1 MSIFNWSTTPVSNS
15 TIDGHNIAENCS
27 PAGLNDAMRAIMAD
41 VIQYVKDT
49 GGALATAGAANTY
62 TVTTNATWTAYAD
75 GQSLVVQVNATNTGA
90 ATLNVDSLGA
100 KAIKKYT
107 KAGVAAVDADD
118 LQAAGVY
125 PVAYDATGEYF
136 VLVGQTLGAIS
147 GAVVTVDDDEFTI
160 QDNADQT
167 KQAVFQLSGITTG
180 TTRTFTLPDASDT
193 LVGKATTDTLT
204 NKSIDLTD
212 NTLAATSL
220 QLKTALTDET
230 GSGAAVFAESPT
242 LVTPAL
248 GTPASGV
255 GTNLTGTGAG
265 FTAGNVTTNAN
276 LTGHIT
282 STGNAAVLGSF
293 TSLQLKTAL
302 TDETGSGGA
311 VFGTSPT
318 LVTPALGT
326 PASGVLTN
334 ATGTAAGLTSGNVTT
349 NANLTGHVTSVGNAA
364 VLGSFTSAQLAAALT
379 NETGS
384 GSAVFSTSPT
394 FVTPALGTPASG
406 VATNLTGTAASLTA
420 GSVTTNANLT
430 GHVTSVGNSAV
441 LGAFSHA
448 QLNTAVTDATIVS
461 TDATQTLTNKT
472 FDANGTGNS
481 LSNVDIADLA
491 AGTDGELI
499 TWDAAGTPAAVAV
512 GTINH
517 VLTSNGAGAAP
528 TFQAGGSGSMNNV
541 VEDTTPQLGGNLDF
555 QTFKATTFES
565 TGIDDNATSTAI
577 TIDSSKNVGIG
588 TSTTPGATGGGVSI
602 YRSDF
607 SRLSFRNSTTGDT
620 SGDGTQF
627 LTSGLDFYVQNQEPG
642 DLILSTASIEALR
655 LDSSQDATFS
665 GDVSMANLTST
676 GIDDNATSTAITIDA
691 SENVGI
697 GVTPSPWWSGYQ
709 AVEIGNMAFMGRAGT
724 NIGAFASNSYND
736 GVWKYSTTDEA
747 SLHLMINGTH
757 EFKVAA
763 SGTADTAITWTSALT
778 LDNSGAATFAG
789 DVSVASLTSTGIATF
804 AAGAE
809 ALPAII
815 STGDPNTGF
824 WFPAADTIA
833 ATVAGAEAW
842 RTDNAGNILIGTTI
856 ALDAGSENAIH
867 IQGSTTTN
875 KWTQVIKSY
884 NRGRLHT
891 HTHTS
896 GISDYFIVGATNVGQ
911 ISQTATTTSYTTSS
925 DYRLKENWSPMAG
938 ASERVQSLKP
948 INFAWKVDGSRVD
961 GFLAHELAE
970 VVPEAVTGI
979 KDAVNEN
986 GDPEMQGID
995 QSKLVPLLTAT
1006 LQEALTKIADM
1017 EVRITELEA

>member
-1 MSIFNWSTTPVSNS
+1 MSIFSWSTTPVINA

-27 PAGLNDAMRAIMAD
+27 PAGINDAMRSIMAD

-75 GQSLVVQVNATNTGA
+75 GQSLVVQINATNTGA
-90 ATLNVDSLGA
+90 ATLNVDALGA

-118 LQAAGVY
+118 LQSAGVY
-125 PVAYDATGEYF
+125 PVAYDATGGYF

-180 TTRTFTLPDASDT
+180 TTRTFTLPDADET

-204 NKSIDLTD
+204 NKSIDLTS

-276 LTGHIT
+276 LTGHVT
-282 STGNAAVLGSF
+282 SVGNAAVLGSF

-302 TDETGSGGA
+302 TNETGSGAA

-326 PASGVLTN
+326 PASGVMTN

-394 FVTPALGTPASG
+394 LVTPALGTPASG
-406 VATNLTGTAASLTA
+406 VATNLTGTAASLTS
-420 GSVTTNANLT
+420 GNVTTNANLT

-461 TDATQTLTNKT
+461 TGATQTLTNKT

-499 TWDAAGTPAAVAV
+499 TWDAAGAPAAVPV

-528 TFQAGGSGSMNNV
+528 TFQAGGSGSMDNV
-541 VEDTTPQLGGNLDF
+541 VEDTTPQLGGDLDGQGFDVNIGSLNGGQLGGSRNLLINSRGAVN
-555 QTFKATTFES
+555 QREYVSGTATTGGDEYTVDQWRVVTLGQNLAWTETEGTKTFTAPAGGVEQKIEGLNIHS
-565 TGIDDNATSTAI
+565 GTFVIGWTGTATCTVDGVAKTTGGTFTLTGGTNCTVKFSGGTFSLPQIEGGSTA
-577 TIDSSKNVGIG
+577 TPFEHESYGVTLAKCQRFCVQMNDSQYLVIG
-588 TSTTPGATGGGVSI
+588 FSDSTSICETSVALPVEMRTGPS
-602 YRSDF
+602 
-607 SRLSFRNSTTGDT
+607 LET
-620 SGDGTQF
+620 SGAAGDYAIRAPTSNITCTSEPIILGSGGKNIAGVRF
-627 LTSGLDFYVQNQEPG
+627 RANGLLTSGQ
-642 DLILSTASIEALR
+642 
-655 LDSSQDATFS
+655 
-665 GDVSMANLTST
+665 ANYCY
-676 GIDDNATSTAITIDA
+676 G
-691 SENVGI
+691 
-697 GVTPSPWWSGYQ
+697 
-709 AVEIGNMAFMGRAGT
+709 
-724 NIGAFASNSYND
+724 
-736 GVWKYSTTDEA
+736 
-747 SLHLMINGTH
+747 
-757 EFKVAA
+757 
-763 SGTADTAITWTSALT
+763 
-778 LDNSGAATFAG
+778 NSG
-789 DVSVASLTSTGIATF
+789 
-804 AAGAE
+804 
-809 ALPAII
+809 
-815 STGDPNTGF
+815 
-824 WFPAADTIA
+824 
-833 ATVAGAEAW
+833 
-842 RTDNAGNILIGTTI
+842 
-856 ALDAGSENAIH
+856 
-867 IQGSTTTN
+867 
-875 KWTQVIKSY
+875 
-884 NRGRLHT
+884 
-891 HTHTS
+891 
-896 GISDYFIVGATNVGQ
+896 
-911 ISQTATTTSYTTSS
+911 
-925 DYRLKENWSPMAG
+925 
-938 ASERVQSLKP
+938 
-948 INFAWKVDGSRVD
+948 
-961 GFLAHELAE
+961 GFLRFLAE
-970 VVPEAVTGI
+970 
-979 KDAVNEN
+979 
-986 GDPEMQGID
+986 
-995 QSKLVPLLTAT
+995 LV
-1006 LQEALTKIADM
+1006 
-1017 EVRITELEA
+1017 

>member
-1 MSIFNWSTTPVSNS
+1 MSIFSWSTTPVINA

-75 GQSLVVQVNATNTGA
+75 GQSLVVQINATNTGA
-90 ATLNVDSLGA
+90 ATLNVDALGA

-118 LQAAGVY
+118 LQSAGVY
-125 PVAYDATGEYF
+125 PVAYDATGGYF

-180 TTRTFTLPDASDT
+180 TTRTFTLPDADET

-204 NKSIDLTD
+204 NKSIDLTS

-276 LTGHIT
+276 LTGHVT
-282 STGNAAVLGSF
+282 SVGNAAVLGSF

-302 TDETGSGGA
+302 TNETGSGAA

-394 FVTPALGTPASG
+394 LVTPALGTPASG
-406 VATNLTGTAASLTA
+406 VATNLTGTAASLTS
-420 GSVTTNANLT
+420 GNVTTNANLT

-461 TDATQTLTNKT
+461 TDATQALTNKT

-499 TWDAAGTPAAVAV
+499 TWDAAGAPAAVPV

-541 VEDTTPQLGGNLDF
+541 VEDTTPQLGGDLDG
-555 QTFKATTFES
+555 QGN
-565 TGIDDNATSTAI
+565 GIDGVN
-577 TIDSSKNVGIG
+577 IG
-588 TSTTPGATGGGVSI
+588 ATTPGTLAATTADLTGDLTLAGNFEISSTNARFRLFETDTTDLNTQMQSTGGFYKISQLADDASTASLEFSIDHSDGSVIIGAPTGGGK
-602 YRSDF
+602 
-607 SRLSFRNSTTGDT
+607 GA
-620 SGDGTQF
+620 GTINAK
-627 LTSGLDFYVQNQEPG
+627 GVY
-642 DLILSTASIEALR
+642 
-655 LDSSQDATFS
+655 
-665 GDVSMANLTST
+665 
-676 GIDDNATSTAITIDA
+676 DDNTLLTCYPFDAYLDGEIIDA
-691 SENVGI
+691 KWDAKVPNL
-697 GVTPSPWWSGYQ
+697 VTP
-709 AVEIGNMAFMGRAGT
+709 AVDAVDGADAIPEKTEVRIHKDMRKFKARLGGEYDPLDMDKYWAHIVEKRHISSLPNEDSFDPDVGMA
-724 NIGAFASNSYND
+724 
-736 GVWKYSTTDEA
+736 
-747 SLHLMINGTH
+747 
-757 EFKVAA
+757 
-763 SGTADTAITWTSALT
+763 
-778 LDNSGAATFAG
+778 
-789 DVSVASLTSTGIATF
+789 TG
-804 AAGAE
+804 
-809 ALPAII
+809 
-815 STGDPNTGF
+815 S
-824 WFPAADTIA
+824 W
-833 ATVAGAEAW
+833 VQ
-842 RTDNAGNILIGTTI
+842 RLI
-856 ALDAGSENAIH
+856 EVVEVQAIH
-867 IQGSTTTN
+867 IHELN
-875 KWTQVIKSY
+875 E
-884 NRGRLHT
+884 
-891 HTHTS
+891 
-896 GISDYFIVGATNVGQ
+896 
-911 ISQTATTTSYTTSS
+911 
-925 DYRLKENWSPMAG
+925 RLKA
-938 ASERVQSLKP
+938 
-948 INFAWKVDGSRVD
+948 
-961 GFLAHELAE
+961 
-970 VVPEAVTGI
+970 
-979 KDAVNEN
+979 
-986 GDPEMQGID
+986 
-995 QSKLVPLLTAT
+995 
-1006 LQEALTKIADM
+1006 
-1017 EVRITELEA
+1017 LEA